1 MISPRALVS
10 HCLVV
15 MLFVQSPPAMPSAR
29 FDLGQSL
36 GHKAGAIKGI
46 MATSAPIRITAKS
59 SSTHW
64 DLIQTILAQSGTDF
78 RRCFHCQSCGGGCPV
93 SDAMTYRPN
102 GIIRLIQLG
111 LVRDALHSSD
121 IWLCIGCNTCSM
133 ACPQAIDI
141 AALMDV
147 MRHMALEEGVTIA
160 EPDILAFHK
169 EVVNSI
175 HKYGRTHKLEIMLRY
190 KLRQLDMFSDFDVG
204 LKMLAKRKLDL
215 RPSKIADRKV
225 MNRIFEACKV
235 PPNGSGR

>member
-1 MISPRALVS
+1 
-10 HCLVV
+10 
-15 MLFVQSPPAMPSAR
+15 MPSAR
-29 FDLGQSL
+29 FDLDQCL
-36 GHKAGAIKGI
+36 GHKAGDKKVLMNTA
-46 MATSAPIRITAKS
+46 APIRITAKS

-93 SDAMTYRPN
+93 SHAMTYRPN

-147 MRHMALEEGVTIA
+147 MRHMALEEGVSIA